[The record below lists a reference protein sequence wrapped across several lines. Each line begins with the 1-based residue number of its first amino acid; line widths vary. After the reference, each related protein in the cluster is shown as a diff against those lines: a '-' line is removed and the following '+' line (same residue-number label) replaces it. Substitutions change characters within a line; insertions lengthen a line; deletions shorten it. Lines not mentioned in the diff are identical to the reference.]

1 MKQKGRNK
9 QETGVTLLALVITI
23 IVLLILAGIT
33 ISAVTGDNGI
43 IKNAGQAKE
52 ETEIANEKEIVEKST
67 VQAMGNNKYGN
78 IEESELQSELDKET
92 NEGKTKATD
101 VGEVIKVTFIDTNR
115 NYAVDKDGNVREM
128 TWWETSDEE
137 GNNYVTNG
145 EHTLQIGDYI
155 TYNAN
160 DKGEY
165 SYTAE
170 AEKTGISGEG
180 QTFSSNY
187 ETTWRLLGVE
197 HSAEGDN
204 LMIVPSSPIQS
215 TNSTGLALC
224 GVTGYQYGVGEI
236 ENISQ
241 IYGHGMGASYARAM
255 IIDDINEITGY
266 NPMCTGNGTVYKQGE
281 ALEYLNEITVTRT
294 SHGKFEISCSNGAK
308 ATYTYTGFRYFN
320 ENNENVT
327 LGVGESIT
335 LTCTYYKYYPTT
347 LTDSSTGGIKG
358 IDTSSREYETVFSSK
373 KNYWLASKYALGGNG
388 STGELNVETNFSLF
402 SVRNGVVETPSVGYL
417 IAVGGN
423 STAPRYGIMPIV
435 YLDKNIQLEE
445 TGNQVNSCTEWK
457 INE

>member
-9 QETGVTLLALVITI
+9 QERGVTLLALVITI

-33 ISAVTGDNGI
+33 ISSITGDNGI
-43 IKNAGQAKE
+43 IRNAGQAKE

-197 HSAEGDN
+197 HTSDGDY
-204 LMIVPSSPIQS
+204 LKLIPKLPIQS
-215 TNSTGLALC
+215 TSLKGLTLYGAK
-224 GVTGYQYGVGEI
+224 GYQYGIEVV
-236 ENISQ
+236 ENISE
-241 IYGHGMGASYARAM
+241 IYGHGIGASYARAM
-255 IIDDINEITGY
+255 TIEDINEITGY
-266 NPMCTGNGTVYKQGE
+266 DPMNTGDGSVFRKGTINEYGIK
-281 ALEYLNEITVTRT
+281 LEITRT
-294 SHGKFEISCSNGAK
+294 SYNGNKIVASNGIES
-308 ATYTYTGFRYFN
+308 TYNHTGFKYFN
-320 ENNENVT
+320 DNREWT
-327 LGVGESIT
+327 ALKLGETIT
-335 LTCTYYKYYPTT
+335 LTTSYYTYYPTT
-347 LTDSSTGGIKG
+347 LTESSTGDAKG
-358 IDTSSREYETVFSSK
+358 ITTSSREYKMLFSGY
-373 KNYWLASKYALGGNG
+373 NNTYWLASSYEIGGG
-388 STGELNVETNFSLF
+388 SKENISYTYGLFNVDGLY
-402 SVRNGVVETPSVGYL
+402 VRSCIDDYL
-417 IAVGGN
+417 IYVGGN
-423 STAPRYGIMPIV
+423 QKTRTKGIMPIV